1 MRLLFHA
8 VGRRRRV
15 PYAGR
20 ARRRTIALLLVTLA
34 AAGCRSSDSGN
45 SGNSG
50 DPKGLPG
57 DPDQALA
64 GRIDQ
69 ALSRASAY
77 LLTRQ
82 GEDGAFRSDTY
93 AAFKDG
99 YSLTPLVLTALLFA
113 PRDQRTAATL
123 EEAYRRGVDF
133 VATLV
138 TGDDALRV
146 GLDGPRYPTYAITGA
161 ILVLNVPDNDR
172 HAAARQALV
181 DLLRARQLTEERG
194 WQPDDV
200 SYGGWGY
207 YAGIPDK
214 PAGTADGQDDPERA
228 ANLSATLFAI
238 GALHLGGVP
247 PDDPAMQKARVFVER
262 CQNFTPP
269 LPPGA
274 ACATGNTVKTAKT
287 AKAGNPGNAA
297 VNDGGFFFSP
307 AVADANKAGKA
318 GTDAHGHPRYRSY
331 GSMTADG
338 LRALL
343 RLGVPADDPRVQAAA
358 GWLETRFTPARNP
371 GDFEPRDQVRQES
384 AYYYYVWSS
393 AHALRAMGKPVLA
406 TAHGDVRWAAAL
418 ATELL
423 DRQRPDGTWANDYT
437 ELREDD
443 PLLATAFAMAGL
455 ANARMALTG
464 TYDTHGM
471 HRPPRRPGKETP

>member
-1 MRLLFHA
+1 MRPDGYTVHRIHPGYA
-8 VGRRRRV
+8 GNVRRRARV
-15 PYAGR
+15 LVFAL
-20 ARRRTIALLLVTLA
+20 AALL
-34 AAGCRSSDSGN
+34 AAGCRPSESRESRDKT
-45 SGNSG
+45 
-50 DPKGLPG
+50 DETARPATIDTP
-57 DPDQALA
+57 QAALT

-69 ALSRASAY
+69 AMARASAF
-77 LLTRQ
+77 LLARQ
-82 GEDGAFRSDTY
+82 GKDGAFRSETY

-113 PRDQRTAATL
+113 PRDQRNAAAL
-123 EEAYRRGVDF
+123 DAAYRKGVDF

-138 TGDDALRV
+138 TGDGSLRA
-146 GLDGPRYPTYAITGA
+146 GLDGPRYTTYAITGA

-172 HAAARQALV
+172 HTAAREVLI
-181 DLLRARQLTEERG
+181 DMLRARQLTEERG
-194 WQPDDV
+194 WQPGDA

-214 PAGTADGQDDPERA
+214 PAATDHQEDPERA

-247 PDDPAMQKARVFVER
+247 PDDPAMQNARAFVER
-262 CQNFTPP
+262 CQNFAPP
-269 LPPGA
+269 PPAGA
-274 ACATGNTVKTAKT
+274 DCATGNAGSTAC
-287 AKAGNPGNAA
+287 AGLD
-297 VNDGGFFFSP
+297 DGGFFFSP
-307 AVADANKAGKA
+307 AVADANKAGAA
-318 GTDAHGHPRYRSY
+318 GTDAHGHSHYRSY

-343 RLGVPADDPRVQAAA
+343 RLGVAADDPRVQAAA
-358 GWLETRFTPARNP
+358 GWLEKHFTAARNP
-371 GDFEPRDQVRQES
+371 GDFDARDRLRQES

-406 TAHGDVRWAAAL
+406 TENGDVRWAAAL
-418 ATELL
+418 AGELL
-423 DRQRPDGTWANDYT
+423 GRQRPDGAWVNAYT

-464 TYDTHGM
+464 TYDSHGM
-471 HRPPRRPGKETP
+471 HRPARRPGEETP